1 MVFSKTKGTYTCS
14 LASLHLVVRH
24 CRTASALSWLPVTL
38 PVYLGSRLETEKLLW
53 NAHRLWNIPSGG
65 GAKNGK
71 ELKGADEYHGYTEA

>member
-1 MVFSKTKGTYTCS
+1 
-14 LASLHLVVRH
+14 
-24 CRTASALSWLPVTL
+24 VTL

>member
-1 MVFSKTKGTYTCS
+1 MRFGIYI
-14 LASLHLVVRH
+14 LVNCH
-24 CRTASALSWLPVTL
+24 WRTASAFGWLPVTL
-38 PVYLGSRLETEKLLW
+38 PVYLGSRFETEKLLW